1 MIFKMNKTKISYA
14 ALTFDPTPQI
24 MKSGVQKYN
33 TCMPVYQQRV
43 NASLQFR
50 YYRQPTQ

>member
-14 ALTFDPTPQI
+14 ALTFDPNPQI
-24 MKSGVQKYN
+24 RKSGVQKYN
-33 TCMPVYQQRV
+33 TSRSVYQQRV

-50 YYRQPTQ
+50 